1 MVVVTLAVE
10 QEGLGEVQGAEE
22 GAPAA
27 EEAEVDAL
35 EAEGPQ
41 ESGNILRVQS
51 VLRKINHHIVEKA
64 PAFG

>member
-10 QEGLGEVQGAEE
+10 QEGLGEVQGGVE

-27 EEAEVDAL
+27 EEAEDAL

-41 ESGNILRVQS
+41 ESGNNLHVQS
-51 VLRKINHHIVEKA
+51 V
-64 PAFG
+64 FT